1 MTTTTTPNVQIA
13 INAIFEV
20 LGEPSNECQ
29 CQALEQY
36 KNGNAREAKKT
47 SASHLRDFYCK
58 CLGFLVSA
66 TDINPNLNKI
76 LSAAANAAADHAQMK
91 TLDEISDGNAIAF
104 ESTDIVGSVTENI
117 LRFLTPTNEHHELA
131 LAARNNYDV
140 LKELEQKNSEDY
152 LIKALLYLTKAH
164 PDSPALFT
172 IIAEASTTA
181 ALHTRNLAHQKITD
195 AIASALTSGA

>member
-13 INAIFEV
+13 INVIFEV
-20 LGEPSNECQ
+20 LSEPSNEWQ

-36 KNGNAREAKKT
+36 KNGNVQEAKKT

-58 CLGFLVSA
+58 CLGFLVNA
-66 TDINPNLNKI
+66 TNTNPNLSKV
-76 LSAAANAAADHAQMK
+76 LSAAANAAADHAQVK
-91 TLDEISDGNAIAF
+91 ALDEMSHGHAIAF

-117 LRFLTPTNEHHELA
+117 LRFLTPITEYHQLA

-140 LKELEQKNSEDY
+140 LKELEQKNSDDH

-164 PDSPALFT
+164 SDSPALFT
-172 IIAEASTTA
+172 IIAEASTNS
-181 ALHTRNLAHQKITD
+181 ALHTRNVGHQKITD
-195 AIASALTSGA
+195 AIASAFT